1 MFDRI
6 DAAVYHPIR
15 GAVYFFRGSHYVK
28 YVPGSG
34 VQSYAGTR
42 VRRIGIDGWRTL
54 PNSFRSGLDAAFLHP
69 NGHIYFF
76 KGGSYVKYK
85 AGEGVVPTGAG
96 AVIRTIGV
104 TGWKSFPQEFR
115 SDLDAA
121 SFVPELGHAYFFKGD
136 QYIKVKFDAQD
147 VDSVV
152 ESNGSKIRK
161 LGVTGWQELPKTF
174 AEGVDAAL
182 YYRSNEFLYFFRGRE
197 YVRWEPDHGIS
208 RRYPRRIGQL
218 HREHGGWPGLSTLLG
233 GPFVGDV
240 TATSASIWIWILGGR
255 TTADL
260 SVRLNGAA
268 IAAPQFVEP
277 VVGSSASDIAEGI
290 EEVDAGGQVR
300 LLKLTGLAAG
310 TNQQIEFR
318 RADDDTVIESIQFR
332 TPPVGNVTGTITFG
346 MGSCANSTEE
356 SAVDTFEAIAKS
368 GLDFLLLGGDNCYYY
383 NSAKSHTSRDS
394 ADPPHDWTKVGK
406 MLQRQ
411 LEARNHPQFVPVAR
425 HVPTFSTW
433 DDHDFGYNNC
443 NGVRDNEDGR
453 WVGRDRA
460 AGVYRL
466 MWNHPYRDDGNHIFY
481 DFQWGPIHVF
491 MTDGRFYGDRPYP
504 NHQTQRLILGPN
516 QTQWL
521 INGLRTSDAPIR
533 MVVFSSQ
540 FVPEAGGECFFN
552 AAPEE
557 RTQILNA
564 VDEHVDV
571 PVLFLSGDIHLS
583 ECQRYPLNSNT
594 PRILEVTSSPL
605 KVKELKGPRAG
616 NSNRLWQTTQNSFA
630 LIKVDYQGGA
640 GVAVIGTITIEAIDA
655 DGAVLKNHGTNAPCR
670 TVWNLMTRQLT

>member
-6 DAAVYHPIR
+6 DAAVYHPVR
-15 GAVYFFRGSHYVK
+15 QAAYFFRGSHYVK

-34 VQSYAGTR
+34 VQSLGGSR
-42 VRRIGIDGWRTL
+42 MRRIGIDGWRTL
-54 PNSFRSGLDAAFLHP
+54 PDSFRSGLNAAFLHP

-85 AGEGVVPTGAG
+85 PGEGVVPTGSG
-96 AVIRTIGV
+96 ALIRTIGV
-104 TGWKSFPQEFR
+104 TGWKSFPQSFR

-136 QYIKVKFDAQD
+136 QYIKVKFDAQN

-161 LGVTGWQELPKTF
+161 LGVTGWQELPKEF
-174 AEGVDAAL
+174 AKGVDAAL
-182 YYRSNEFLYFFRGRE
+182 YYQSNEFLYFFRCRE
-197 YVRWEPDHGIS
+197 YVRWEPGHGIS

-240 TATSASIWIWILGGR
+240 TSTTASIWIWILGGR

-260 SVRLNGAA
+260 RVRLNGVTVAD
-268 IAAPQFVEP
+268 PQFVEAA
-277 VVGSSASDIAEGI
+277 VGTSASDIAEGI

-300 LLKLTGLAAG
+300 LLRLTGLAAD
-310 TNQQIEFR
+310 TTQQIEFR
-318 RADDDTVIESIQFR
+318 RADNDEVIESVQFK
-332 TPPVGNVTGTITFG
+332 TPPTVNAAATIKFG
-346 MGSCANSTEE
+346 MGSCANSTQEA
-356 SAVDTFEAIAKS
+356 AVDTFEAIAKS

-383 NSAKSHTSRDS
+383 NSAESSTSRES
-394 ADPPHDWTKVGK
+394 VNPPHDWTTVGK

-425 HVPTFSTW
+425 CVPTFSTW
-433 DDHDFGYNNC
+433 DDHDFSYNNC
-443 NGVRDNEDGR
+443 DGVRDAGDTR
-453 WVGRDRA
+453 WVRRDRA
-460 AGVYRL
+460 AGVYRV
-466 MWNHPYRDDGNHIFY
+466 MWNHPYRGDGNHIFY
-481 DFQWGPIHVF
+481 DFRWGPIHIF
-491 MTDGRFYGDRPYP
+491 MTDGRFHSNRPDG
-504 NHQTQRLILGPN
+504 ILGPN

-521 INGLRTSDAPIR
+521 VNGLRTSDAPIR
-533 MVVFSSQ
+533 MAVFSSQ
-540 FVPEAGGECFFN
+540 FVPEAGGECFFAN
-552 AAPEE
+552 APQE
-557 RTQILNA
+557 RTQVLDA
-564 VDEHVDV
+564 VAQHVDV
-571 PVLFLSGDIHLS
+571 PVLFLSGDIHRS
-583 ECQRYPLNSNT
+583 ECQRHPLNGNA

-605 KVKELKGPRAG
+605 KVNDLNEPLGS
-616 NSNRLWQTTQNSFA
+616 NSNRLWQTRQNSFA

-640 GVAVIGTITIEAIDA
+640 GAAVTGTITIEALDS

-670 TVWNLMTRQLT
+670 TVWNLQTRQFT